1 MSLREFPISMPRDK
15 LTEHSYLIETYFVGQ
30 YSLHQRSVIL
40 TALAMGARELAGLTV
55 PMSTSTRKVDFA
67 SKVLP
72 AGLHNKYVSPGDLDQ
87 RGGQSQG
94 QLEAA
99 VDGIRGLMISKG
111 VKRGEDQ
118 VPELAREKRLRVG
131 KSTRPKVAEIG
142 TTSDRQM
149 VNGQSSHGNM
159 VVPPSQARQQPVVAY
174 RDIATE
180 YFLMPMINRFWEHF
194 NDSSVRETRAIQ
206 LGDRYRGAGTGMIL
220 SPLALEKFLM
230 TLVLLVHA
238 ARHSNTFLA
247 VISPEVLE
255 LAVAIGIRYRPQ
267 QNIIQD
273 PISTPQIGLIG
284 KPGSKGADGV
294 DNQEGS
300 VIAAAL
306 ELALVSLDTA
316 FDLDGGRTLA
326 TDKSDLLMA
335 AGEWA
340 TGIFGNEEKGEDV
353 MGGQGGLREGRI
365 RAMSAGVVLKVSDI
379 AEKWGRMSFL

>member
-1 MSLREFPISMPRDK
+1 M
-15 LTEHSYLIETYFVGQ
+15 GQ

-55 PMSTSTRKVDFA
+55 PMPTSTRKLDFA

-72 AGLHNKYVSPGDLDQ
+72 AGLHNKYISPGDLDQ

-99 VDGIRGLMISKG
+99 VDGIRDLMISKG

-142 TTSDRQM
+142 TSSDRQM
-149 VNGQSSHGNM
+149 ANGSSRINGTM
-159 VVPPSQARQQPVVAY
+159 VVPPSQTHQQPVVAY

-194 NDSSVRETRAIQ
+194 NDSSVREARAIQ

-220 SPLALEKFLM
+220 SPLALEKYLM
-230 TLVLLVHA
+230 TLVLLAHA

-267 QNIIQD
+267 QDIIQD
-273 PISTPQIGLIG
+273 PISTPQIGLTG
-284 KPGSKGADGV
+284 KPGRKDTDGV

-326 TDKSDLLMA
+326 TDRSNLLMA